1 MGQYIFFALVK
12 DGEVLIH
19 YKSGLLIFHIIQ
31 TLNGIIKMDMTKAEL
46 VRRID
51 RLRFENKNLI
61 IENRLLRDKFVIRSF
76 ISEVFKRLFM
86 R

>member
-1 MGQYIFFALVK
+1 
-12 DGEVLIH
+12 
-19 YKSGLLIFHIIQ
+19 
-31 TLNGIIKMDMTKAEL
+31 MDLTKAEL

>member
-1 MGQYIFFALVK
+1 VGKNLSFRGVAFYSFWTSK
-12 DGEVLIH
+12 HG
-19 YKSGLLIFHIIQ
+19 GL
-31 TLNGIIKMDMTKAEL
+31 TEMDLTKAEL

-51 RLRFENKNLI
+51 RLKFENKNLKL
-61 IENRLLRDKFVIRSF
+61 ENRLLSDKFVIRSF

>member
-1 MGQYIFFALVK
+1 
-12 DGEVLIH
+12 
-19 YKSGLLIFHIIQ
+19 
-31 TLNGIIKMDMTKAEL
+31 MDMTKAEL

-51 RLRFENKNLI
+51 RLRFENKNLKL
-61 IENRLLRDKFVIRSF
+61 ENRLLSDKFVIRRF

>member
-1 MGQYIFFALVK
+1 
-12 DGEVLIH
+12 
-19 YKSGLLIFHIIQ
+19 
-31 TLNGIIKMDMTKAEL
+31 MDMTKAEL

-76 ISEVFKRLFM
+76 VSEVFKRLFM

>member
-1 MGQYIFFALVK
+1 
-12 DGEVLIH
+12 
-19 YKSGLLIFHIIQ
+19 
-31 TLNGIIKMDMTKAEL
+31 MDMTKAEL

-51 RLRFENKNLI
+51 RLRFENKNLK
-61 IENRLLRDKFVIRSF
+61 IENRMLRDKFVIRSF